1 MTLSPGNMGML
12 RLLRMLRWPN
22 LIMMAAALFLVRYC
36 IFLPIY
42 NTIDLPLQTSFP
54 GFLLLVAATVLIGAG
69 GYVVN
74 DILDTGLDDL
84 NKPGKNIVGREISEK
99 NAWTVYYSLTI
110 AGVAC
115 GTLLSY
121 LAGKTELGIL
131 FLVIATSLYY
141 YSLKYK
147 YLAVWGNLT
156 VALLTAVSIFI
167 VWLFEFF
174 FLKKSPDSFILVS
187 TNFGYLNRFVF
198 GYSFFGFFTTFIRE
212 VIKDSQDR
220 EGDARFGCRTIPIL
234 LGEKRTRMLVSI
246 LLVLLIVL
254 LLMAQV
260 YLLAA
265 FRQLAL
271 FLALAD
277 ILAVYS
283 LIILFRENT
292 DFSRLSLLMKAIMA
306 AGLLWMIFLWFPN

>member
-1 MTLSPGNMGML
+1 
-12 RLLRMLRWPN
+12 MLRWPN
-22 LIMMAAALFLVRYC
+22 LIMMAAALLLVRCC
-36 IFLPIY
+36 ILLPIY
-42 NTIDLPLQTSFP
+42 NTIGIAIQTSLP
-54 GFLLLVAATVLIGAG
+54 VFLLLLSATVLIAAG

-84 NKPGKNIVGREISEK
+84 NKPGNNIVGRDISEK
-99 NAWTVYYSLTI
+99 DAWTLYYSLTI

-156 VALLTAVSIFI
+156 VALLTAVNIFI

-187 TNFGYLNRFVF
+187 TNFGYLNRFVLGF
-198 GYSFFGFFTTFIRE
+198 SFFAFFTTIIRE
-212 VIKDSQDR
+212 IIKDTQDR

-234 LGEKRTRMLVSI
+234 LGEPRSR
-246 LLVLLIVL
+246 LLVLLLLAL
-254 LLMAQV
+254 LLALIILVQV
-260 YLLAA
+260 YIMDT
-265 FRQLAL
+265 FRLLAL
-271 FLALAD
+271 FLTLAD

-283 LIILFRENT
+283 LLILHKENA
-292 DFSRLSLLMKAIMA
+292 DLGRLSLLMKAIMA
-306 AGLLWMIFLWFPN
+306 SGLLSMVFLWFPN